1 MPYLPQSAAERGGAN
16 SNLPQSPRASLRRA
30 PPERRRSAP
39 KPPTIS
45 RNLPQSPAICDGA
58 HRSELRCNSEQLGS
72 SGVNQPEKG
81 RFVWTAQRREQ
92 RRAKKI
98 SIVVL
103 PLTAVSETRSKGRS
117 FVVFAAHRSASCSGH
132 DRSSAGQHLH
142 TSVARRYAR
151 REARLH
157 REASGWHCDAA
168 ACPTCGTAVRSTA
181 AEPDAAQPQL
191 CFRCTPQPAHRAD
204 SGCQRHLCRTC
215 VCG

>member
-39 KPPTIS
+39 KPPAIS

-58 HRSELRCNSEQLGS
+58 ASERTSVQFGAIRGVRGLINPKRDASCGQRSGGS
-72 SGVNQPEKG
+72 SL
-81 RFVWTAQRREQ
+81 
-92 RRAKKI
+92 RAKENLL
-98 SIVVL
+98 VVL

-117 FVVFAAHRSASCSGH
+117 FVVFAAHRSVSCSGH

-168 ACPTCGTAVRSTA
+168 ACPT
-181 AEPDAAQPQL
+181 
-191 CFRCTPQPAHRAD
+191 
-204 SGCQRHLCRTC
+204 
-215 VCG
+215 